1 MYVGLDF
8 GTTNSSVAIYDGSS
22 VTLLP
27 LDPFSAN
34 PLVMRTTLF
43 IARGGTDRN
52 PEPGERFIG
61 REAINRFTHANVGRT
76 IEYAWQDFGKT
87 ELLDGNGA
95 IIFQSIG
102 ALIDQNIP
110 GRLFQSLKSHLRD
123 SAFVDTNVFGTP
135 YRIEELI
142 AIVLRM
148 IVDRIEVI
156 LGNKVT
162 RMVIG
167 RPVHYSHNPD
177 HDLIAIDRMREAC
190 QLAALPQ
197 FAFLPEPNAAAV
209 AYARTAAANQRALV
223 FDFGGGTL
231 DVTIIA
237 TDGRGGSRVLSNDGV
252 PVGGDVMD
260 QRIMMGKLLSHFGVE
275 SKIGSQRMPFPAAIS
290 DRRESNH
297 SARRIATVNRGRRGY
312 AAWRTHPLIA
322 GLGRAGA
329 RYAAES
335 RR

>member
-1 MYVGLDF
+1 
-8 GTTNSSVAIYDGSS
+8 
-22 VTLLP
+22 
-27 LDPFSAN
+27 
-34 PLVMRTTLF
+34 MRTTLF
-43 IARGGTDRN
+43 IARGGTDRK

-61 REAINRFTHANVGRT
+61 REAINRFTQANVGRT

-95 IIFQSIG
+95 VIFQSIG

-123 SAFVDTNVFGTP
+123 SDFVDTNVFGTP

-156 LGNKVT
+156 LGNSVT

-177 HDLIAIDRMREAC
+177 HDQIAIDRMREAC

-209 AYARTAAANQRALV
+209 A
-223 FDFGGGTL
+223 
-231 DVTIIA
+231 IC
-237 TDGRGGSRVLSNDGV
+237 
-252 PVGGDVMD
+252 P
-260 QRIMMGKLLSHFGVE
+260 H
-275 SKIGSQRMPFPAAIS
+275 
-290 DRRESNH
+290 
-297 SARRIATVNRGRRGY
+297 GRRPDWPWCLTLVVVPSTLRLSKQT
-312 AAWRTHPLIA
+312 AK
-322 GLGRAGA
+322 GA
-329 RYAAES
+329 VASSATMVCPS
-335 RR
+335 VVT